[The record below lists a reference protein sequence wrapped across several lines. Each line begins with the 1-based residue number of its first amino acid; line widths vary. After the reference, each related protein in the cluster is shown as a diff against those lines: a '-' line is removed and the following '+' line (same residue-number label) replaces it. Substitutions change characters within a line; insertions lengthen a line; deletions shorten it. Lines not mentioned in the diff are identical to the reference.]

1 MNKKFILFI
10 VSVLSIGMIGCT
22 SNKQVVESN
31 VDRKPV
37 KVVEFTNKEDKK
49 EQPKISEEEEKAK
62 QEKLQKEIQENN
74 IVHADLIKEM
84 KSEFAN
90 ITNIYIANTDEGKT
104 MNITIPLEKNKDTT
118 IYKCAEITSLKE
130 TILKNEGITDISI
143 KINNKDE
150 HAGFIFFALRN
161 GRYEP
166 TLNTL

>member
-1 MNKKFILFI
+1 
-10 VSVLSIGMIGCT
+10 MIGCT

-37 KVVEFTNKEDKK
+37 KVV
-49 EQPKISEEEEKAK
+49 
-62 QEKLQKEIQENN
+62 
-74 IVHADLIKEM
+74 
-84 KSEFAN
+84 EFAN